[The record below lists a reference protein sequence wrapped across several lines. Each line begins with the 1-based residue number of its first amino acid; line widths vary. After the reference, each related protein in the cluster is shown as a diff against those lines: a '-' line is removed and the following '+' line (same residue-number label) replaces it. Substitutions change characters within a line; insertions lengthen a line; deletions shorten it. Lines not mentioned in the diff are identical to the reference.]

1 MRDTEAEPE
10 DGAKIIGIAAQ
21 GLSHQGQLL
30 RKTVVVIEGEEE
42 LGQSPSD
49 AGKPKPKAKSKAKKK
64 Q

>member
-1 MRDTEAEPE
+1 M
-10 DGAKIIGIAAQ
+10 KIIGIAAQ

-49 AGKPKPKAKSKAKKK
+49 AGKTEPKSKAKSKAKKK